1 MTLLVWSA
9 ALAAVLLVAVGATAT
24 LVVRRVQAVRALE
37 LADDDV
43 SGGDALLWLV
53 ERPIATHRVHAFLTL
68 LSAVMLASVLPLG
81 RALNAA
87 VALLLVLTVPA
98 LLAVL
103 VVASRAERVGLRVAV
118 LARPVVAAAVRLLD
132 ALTPSSRS
140 GNDIDADAGP
150 DPQEDDASGRGE
162 DTVLDAGERRMILS
176 ILELDETTAREIM
189 VPRPDV
195 ISVPSDAPF
204 VHVVDVALEHGRS
217 RLPSTTRLTPTS
229 SSVSC
234 TGGTSSPGCAR
245 TRQRWSR
252 DAVAWRDLV
261 RDPYHVPESRR
272 ADDLLRD
279 LQAAAVH
286 LALVVDEY
294 GVVIGIVTIEDVLEE
309 IVGEI
314 VDEHDDERPSIE
326 LLREGRWR
334 VDGGV
339 NVTDLG
345 SELDVELPDEAW
357 DTVGYGSVRSLGR
370 LPKVGDRVEVAGLRF
385 TVTVRR
391 GRRVVELHVERLD
404 DRSTQ
409 DVDWRPAH
417 RSGRR
422 SHGCRDLRPPREHS
436 EILASV
442 TVAWC
447 DVRRIGA

>member
-1 MTLLVWSA
+1 MTLLVVSA
-9 ALAAVLLVAVGATAT
+9 ALAAVLLVAVGATTT

-53 ERPIATHRVHAFLTL
+53 ERPIATHRVQAFLTL

-81 RALNAA
+81 RALNAV
-87 VALLLVLTVPA
+87 VAMLLVLTVPA
-98 LLAVL
+98 ILAVL
-103 VVASRAERVGLRVAV
+103 LVSSRAERVGLRVAV

-132 ALTPSSRS
+132 ALTPSTRNGS
-140 GNDIDADAGP
+140 DTDDDAGP

-195 ISVPSDAPF
+195 ISVPADAPF

-217 RLPSTTRLTPTS
+217 RLPVHDPVDPDVIVGLVHGRDLFARMRQDPTAMEQ
-229 SSVSC
+229 
-234 TGGTSSPGCAR
+234 GA
-245 TRQRWSR
+245 
-252 DAVAWRDLV
+252 AAWRDLV

-357 DTVGYGSVRSLGR
+357 DTVGGLVIGSLGR
-370 LPKVGDRVEVAGLRF
+370 LPKVGDRVEVAGLCF

-404 DRSTQ
+404 DRATQ
-409 DVDWRPAH
+409 DVD
-417 RSGRR
+417 
-422 SHGCRDLRPPREHS
+422 
-436 EILASV
+436 
-442 TVAWC
+442 
-447 DVRRIGA
+447 